1 MSIKQVY
8 PQDDLSS
15 QPLVSFIVTTYN
27 LPVEYLLECIRS
39 ISTLSLRPQDREIII
54 IDDGSDVSPIND
66 ILDIRNDIIYIR
78 QKNQGLS
85 AARNAGL
92 RIASGAYIQFVD
104 GDDTLIRTPYEHCLD
119 IVRYHTPDIV
129 LFNCTDKPKAE
140 TPMNFEG
147 PVSGTEYMHNKN
159 LRASACGYIFSKNI
173 LLNLQFTI
181 GILHEDEEF
190 TPQLMLRAEHVFETN
205 ADAYYYR
212 KREPSITHN
221 KNVRHKIRR
230 INDTE
235 HILYHLQ
242 DISFTLPE
250 IDRRALE
257 RRIAQLTMDY
267 LYNIIDL
274 THSIHQLNKSIERL
288 TKHGLFPL
296 PDKKYTKKYTVFR
309 RMIQS
314 NIGRKLLI
322 LSIRKFK

>member
-8 PQDDLSS
+8 PQDDISS

-27 LPVEYLLECIRS
+27 LPVEYLLECIKS
-39 ISTLSLRPQDREIII
+39 IITLSLRPQDREIIV

-66 ILDIRNDIIYIR
+66 ILDIRNDIIYVR

-85 AARNAGL
+85 AARNIGI
-92 RIASGAYIQFVD
+92 RIATGSYIQFID
-104 GDDTLIRTPYEHCLD
+104 SDDTLIRTPYEHCLD
-119 IVRYHTPDIV
+119 IVRYHKPDIV
-129 LFNCTDKPKAE
+129 LFNCTTKPKAE

-147 PVSGTEYMHNKN
+147 PVSGTEYMHNNN
-159 LRASACGYIFSKNI
+159 LRASACGYIFNKNI
-173 LLNLQFTI
+173 LLNLHFTI

-212 KREPSITHN
+212 QREHSITHDRN
-221 KNVRHKIRR
+221 IRHKIRR
-230 INDTE
+230 INDIE

-242 DISFTLPE
+242 EVSFTLSA
-250 IDRRALE
+250 IDRIALE
-257 RRIAQLTMDY
+257 RRIAQLAMDY

-274 THSIHQLNKSIERL
+274 THSSNKLNKSIERL

-314 NIGRKLLI
+314 NIGKKLLI
-322 LSIRKFK
+322 LSICKFK

>member
-1 MSIKQVY
+1 MSIKQIY
-8 PQDDLSS
+8 PQENLSS

-27 LPVEYLLECIRS
+27 LPVDYILECIRS
-39 ISTLSLRPQDREIII
+39 IVTLSLRPQDREIII

-78 QKNQGLS
+78 QRNQGLS
-85 AARNAGL
+85 AARNAGI
-92 RIASGAYIQFVD
+92 RIASGAYIQFID
-104 GDDTLIRTPYEHCLD
+104 GDDTLIHTPYEHCLD

-129 LFNCTDKPKAE
+129 LFNCTDKPNAE

-147 PVSGTEYMHNKN
+147 PISGTEYMHNNN

-173 LLNLQFTI
+173 LLNLRFTI

-212 KREPSITHN
+212 QREPSITHD
-221 KNVRHKIRR
+221 KNIRHKIRR

-250 IDRRALE
+250 IDRIALE

-288 TKHGLFPL
+288 TKHGLYPL

-309 RMIQS
+309 RMIQN

-322 LSIRKFK
+322 FGIRKFK